1 MVGCCYTTIFGNEK
15 LNQLAFEKEN
25 IFISGLERR
34 NKNKIMTVENIFEF
48 ASRNKVRF
56 PFKGMISVE
65 DLWDLSLTN
74 LDSIYKTL
82 NKQVKQSEEES
93 LLSTK
98 ASVDTELEVQIA
110 IVKHIVSVKL
120 AEKEAAEKASAK
132 KAQKQKIMSIIATK
146 QDEALQNSSIDDLKK
161 MLDELGD

>member
-1 MVGCCYTTIFGNEK
+1 
-15 LNQLAFEKEN
+15 
-25 IFISGLERR
+25 
-34 NKNKIMTVENIFEF
+34 MTVENIFEY
-48 ASRNKVRF
+48 AVRNKVRF

-146 QDEALQNSSIDDLKK
+146 QDEALQNSSIDDLQK

>member
-1 MVGCCYTTIFGNEK
+1 MTTEK
-15 LNQLAFEKEN
+15 
-25 IFISGLERR
+25 
-34 NKNKIMTVENIFEF
+34 IFEY
-48 ASRNKVRF
+48 ATRNKVRF

-120 AEKEAAEKASAK
+120 AEKEATEKASAK
-132 KAQKQKIMSIIATK
+132 KAQKQKIMAIIATK
-146 QDEALQNSSIDDLKK
+146 EDEALQNTSVEDLRK
-161 MLDELGD
+161 MLDELNG

>member
-1 MVGCCYTTIFGNEK
+1 MM
-15 LNQLAFEKEN
+15 KE
-25 IFISGLERR
+25 
-34 NKNKIMTVENIFEF
+34 MNIFEY
-48 ASRNKVRF
+48 ATREALRF
-56 PFKGMISVE
+56 PYKGSQSVE
-65 DLWDLSLTN
+65 DLWQLSVRE

-98 ASVDTELEVQIA
+98 SNVDTELEVQIA

-120 AEKEAAEKASAK
+120 ADKEAAEKASAK
-132 KAQKQKIMSIIATK
+132 KSQKQKIMSIIATK

>member
-1 MVGCCYTTIFGNEK
+1 
-15 LNQLAFEKEN
+15 
-25 IFISGLERR
+25 
-34 NKNKIMTVENIFEF
+34 MTVENIFEY

-98 ASVDTELEVQIA
+98 VSIDTELEVQIA

-146 QDEALQNSSIDDLKK
+146 ENEALQNSSIDDLKK

>member
-1 MVGCCYTTIFGNEK
+1 M
-15 LNQLAFEKEN
+15 
-25 IFISGLERR
+25 
-34 NKNKIMTVENIFEF
+34 NIFEY
-48 ASRNKVRF
+48 AVRNKVRF

-98 ASVDTELEVQIA
+98 TNADTELAVQID

-120 AEKEAAEKASAK
+120 AEQEAREKTAVK
-132 KAQKQKIMSIIATK
+132 RAQKQKIMSVIAAK
-146 QDEALQNSSIDDLKK
+146 EDAELQNSSIDDLKK
-161 MLDELGD
+161 MLDNLDD

>member
-1 MVGCCYTTIFGNEK
+1 MTTEK
-15 LNQLAFEKEN
+15 
-25 IFISGLERR
+25 
-34 NKNKIMTVENIFEF
+34 IFEF
-48 ASRNKVRF
+48 ATRNKVRF

-120 AEKEAAEKASAK
+120 AEKEVSEKAHAK
-132 KAQKQKIMSIIATK
+132 REQKQKIMSIIATK
-146 QDEALQNSSIDDLKK
+146 ENEALQNSSIDDLKK

>member
-1 MVGCCYTTIFGNEK
+1 
-15 LNQLAFEKEN
+15 
-25 IFISGLERR
+25 
-34 NKNKIMTVENIFEF
+34 MTVENIFEF
-48 ASRNKVRF
+48 AVRNKLRF
-56 PFKGMISVE
+56 PYKGLITAE
-65 DLWDLSLTN
+65 DLFDLSLTN

-146 QDEALQNSSIDDLKK
+146 QDEELQNSSIDDLKK

>member
-1 MVGCCYTTIFGNEK
+1 MTT
-15 LNQLAFEKEN
+15 
-25 IFISGLERR
+25 
-34 NKNKIMTVENIFEF
+34 NIFEY
-48 ASRNKVRF
+48 AVRNKVRF

-93 LLSTK
+93 LLTTK
-98 ASVDTELEVQIA
+98 TNIDTELEVQIA

-120 AEKEAAEKASAK
+120 AEQEVREKATAK

-146 QDEALQNSSIDDLKK
+146 EDEALQNTSVEDLKK
-161 MLDELGD
+161 MLEELDG

>member
-1 MVGCCYTTIFGNEK
+1 
-15 LNQLAFEKEN
+15 
-25 IFISGLERR
+25 
-34 NKNKIMTVENIFEF
+34 MTVENIFEY
-48 ASRNKVRF
+48 ATRHALRF
-56 PFKGMISVE
+56 PYKGSQSVE
-65 DLWDLSLTN
+65 DLWVMPVTE
-74 LDSIYKTL
+74 LDKVYKTL

-98 ASVDTELEVQIA
+98 SSIDTELEVQIA

-120 AEKEAAEKASAK
+120 AEKEAVEKASAK

-161 MLDELGD
+161 MLDKLGD

>member
-1 MVGCCYTTIFGNEK
+1 MTTEK
-15 LNQLAFEKEN
+15 
-25 IFISGLERR
+25 
-34 NKNKIMTVENIFEF
+34 IFEF
-48 ASRNKVRF
+48 ATRNKVRF

-98 ASVDTELEVQIA
+98 VSVDTELEVQIA

-132 KAQKQKIMSIIATK
+132 KAQRQKIMSIIATK
-146 QDEALQNSSIDDLKK
+146 ENEALQNNSIDDLKK
-161 MLDELGD
+161 MLDELDD

>member
-1 MVGCCYTTIFGNEK
+1 M
-15 LNQLAFEKEN
+15 A
-25 IFISGLERR
+25 
-34 NKNKIMTVENIFEF
+34 VENIFEY
-48 ASRNKVRF
+48 AVRNKVRF

-93 LLSTK
+93 LLSAK
-98 ASVDTELEVQIA
+98 ACVDTELEVQIA

-120 AEKEAAEKASAK
+120 TEKEAAEKASAK
-132 KAQKQKIMSIIATK
+132 KAQKQKIMAIIATK
-146 QDEALQNSSIDDLKK
+146 ENEELQNSSIDDLKK

>member
-1 MVGCCYTTIFGNEK
+1 M
-15 LNQLAFEKEN
+15 A
-25 IFISGLERR
+25 
-34 NKNKIMTVENIFEF
+34 VENIFEY

-120 AEKEAAEKASAK
+120 AEKEATEKASAK

>member
-1 MVGCCYTTIFGNEK
+1 M
-15 LNQLAFEKEN
+15 
-25 IFISGLERR
+25 
-34 NKNKIMTVENIFEF
+34 IMTVENIFEY
-48 ASRNKVRF
+48 AVRNKVRF

-146 QDEALQNSSIDDLKK
+146 QDEALQNSSIDDLQK

>member
-1 MVGCCYTTIFGNEK
+1 MTTEK
-15 LNQLAFEKEN
+15 
-25 IFISGLERR
+25 
-34 NKNKIMTVENIFEF
+34 IFEF
-48 ASRNKVRF
+48 ATRNKVRF

-98 ASVDTELEVQIA
+98 ATVDTELEVQIA
-110 IVKHIVSVKL
+110 IVKYIVSIKL

-132 KAQKQKIMSIIATK
+132 KVQKQKIMSIIATK
-146 QDEALQNSSIDDLKK
+146 ENEALQNSSIDDLKK